1 MPGPKPTSAVKVV
14 ADGTEIP
21 LEKLLDVQVR
31 DNLTLPDTAVVR
43 IRDPEA
49 KNVDHEFKLGQTLEV
64 SFGAADADT
73 LSSVF
78 KGEIVAL
85 EPEYN
90 EGDCIVAARA
100 YDRGWRL
107 NRQRTSRTFQN
118 QTPEDMVRTVAS
130 AAGLSAGQLHATGV
144 THEFFQQSMETDW
157 EFCRRLASLY
167 DCEFFIQDRSFNFL
181 PRAQESPAVTLT
193 WGGKGSLISF
203 KPRMSGVGQ
212 VSQVTVANHDP
223 KAAQAVTAQA
233 STPQIAGASNALNGR
248 AGDISKL
255 DAGNVVVAD
264 QITATQAEAT
274 ALAQST
280 LDRLAKSFIEADGK
294 AFGDPRLRANATI
307 KLEQV
312 GQFSGEYVLAQ
323 TTHTFRGRVG
333 YTTAFLI
340 SGRTT
345 HTFSDLLKR
354 SSSDW
359 ASSLVVGVVTNTND
373 PDGMGRVRVKFPA
386 LGSDIEGWWARVAT
400 INAGADRGLFMLPE
414 PGDEVVVGFEHGDAR
429 RPFVLGSLYTGKN
442 KVPADLKDS
451 SNDRKAKFGVK
462 SDHEVHVEGKQAMKL
477 KTGET
482 LVIEV
487 NRDGQGG
494 TGDTLLDAKG
504 KIEEKAATTFKIS
517 AGQTIEIEA
526 SQSVT
531 ISGTG
536 GVTVKSSGPLKLEGA
551 TVDINANGPVNVKGM
566 PINLG

>member
-1 MPGPKPTSAVKVV
+1 MPGPKPTSGVKVV
-14 ADGTEIP
+14 ADGNEIP
-21 LEKLLDVQVR
+21 LAKLLDVQVR

-49 KNVDHEFKLGQTLEV
+49 KNVDAEFKLGQTLEV
-64 SFGAADADT
+64 SFSAADEDS
-73 LSSVF
+73 LRSVF

-107 NRQRTSRTFQN
+107 NRQRTSRTFQD
-118 QTPEDMVRTVAS
+118 QTPEDMVRAVAG
-130 AAGLSAGQLHATGV
+130 AAGLSAGELYVTGV

-157 EFCRRLASLY
+157 EFCRRLAAMY
-167 DCEFFIQDRSFNFL
+167 DCEFFIQDQSFYFL
-181 PRAQESPAVTLT
+181 PRAKETPAVTLT

-248 AGDISKL
+248 AGDIAKL

-264 QITATQAEAT
+264 QITATQAEAS

-294 AFGDPRLRANATI
+294 AFGDPRLRANVTI

-323 TTHTFRGRVG
+323 TTHTYRGRAG
-333 YTTAFLI
+333 YTTSFLI

-354 SSSDW
+354 SPADW
-359 ASSLVVGVVTNTND
+359 AASLVVGVVTNTND

-386 LGSDIEGWWARVAT
+386 LGTDIEGWWARVAT
-400 INAGADRGLFMLPE
+400 INAGPDRGLFMLPE
-414 PGDEVVVGFEHGDAR
+414 TGDEVVVGFEHGDAR

-442 KVPADLKDS
+442 KLPDDLKDP

-462 SDHEVHVEGKQAMKL
+462 SDHEVHVEGKQAMTL
-477 KTGET
+477 KTGEK

-494 TGDTLLDAKG
+494 TGDALLDAKG
-504 KIEEKAATTFKIS
+504 QVEEKAATTFKIT
-517 AGQTIEIEA
+517 AGQTVEIDA
-526 SQSVT
+526 NQSVT

-536 GVTVKSSGPLKLEGA
+536 GVTIKSTGPVKLEGA
-551 TVDINANGPVNVKGM
+551 TVDISANGPVNVKGM